1 MDFKLKVMNLSIKKG
16 KRNLQ
21 EIYSTITD
29 AYSNGTLD
37 EMKRMSQEFII
48 EMRVE
53 KYKGRGFS
61 NTVDKI
67 NSKLKLLNFITN
79 LHMQDSKETSGLSKI
94 NKNYV

>member
-1 MDFKLKVMNLSIKKG
+1 MQLSIKKG

-21 EIYSTITD
+21 EIYSTITN

-37 EMKRMSQEFII
+37 EMKRMSEEFVI

-53 KYKGRGFS
+53 KYKGRGFT
-61 NTVDKI
+61 NTINKI
-67 NSKLKLLNFITN
+67 NSKIKLLEFITN

-94 NKNYV
+94 K

>member
-1 MDFKLKVMNLSIKKG
+1 MELSIKKG

-37 EMKRMSQEFII
+37 EMKRMSKEFII

-53 KYKGRGFS
+53 KYKGKGFT

-67 NSKLKLLNFITN
+67 NNKTKLLTFITN
-79 LHMQDSKETSGLSKI
+79 LHMQDSKETAGLSKI
-94 NKNYV
+94 

>member
-1 MDFKLKVMNLSIKKG
+1 MNLSIKKG

-29 AYSNGTLD
+29 AYSSGTLD

-67 NSKLKLLNFITN
+67 NSKLKLLTFITN
-79 LHMQDSKETSGLSKI
+79 LHMQDSKETSGLSRI
-94 NKNYV
+94 

>member
-1 MDFKLKVMNLSIKKG
+1 VDILLKIKVMELSIKKG

-29 AYSNGTLD
+29 AYSNGSLD
-37 EMKRMSQEFII
+37 EMKKMSEEFIV

-53 KYKGRGFS
+53 KYKGKGFI
-61 NTVDKI
+61 NTVNKMKNKI
-67 NSKLKLLNFITN
+67 NLLSFITN

-94 NKNYV
+94 IK